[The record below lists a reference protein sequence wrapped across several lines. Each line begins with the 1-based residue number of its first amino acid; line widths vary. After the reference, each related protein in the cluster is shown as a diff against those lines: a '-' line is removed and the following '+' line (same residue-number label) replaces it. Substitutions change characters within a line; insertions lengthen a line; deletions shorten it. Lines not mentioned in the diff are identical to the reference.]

1 MCVCVCADRA
11 AVASDYYFFIFLHRT
26 HARSTEAKEAV
37 KAAANFPSD
46 NKWEMVDVTCFSHV
60 CVVCVRVCVCVCVCV
75 LIVLLW
81 LLTILFHI
89 SSLDA
94 GKIH

>member
-1 MCVCVCADRA
+1 MLFR
-11 AVASDYYFFIFLHRT
+11 SWT
-26 HARSTEAKEAV
+26 QARSTEASREAA

-46 NKWEMVDVTCFSHV
+46 NKWEVVDVTCFSHV
-60 CVVCVRVCVCVCVCV
+60 CVWCVCVCVCV

-81 LLTILFHI
+81 LLTIIFHL